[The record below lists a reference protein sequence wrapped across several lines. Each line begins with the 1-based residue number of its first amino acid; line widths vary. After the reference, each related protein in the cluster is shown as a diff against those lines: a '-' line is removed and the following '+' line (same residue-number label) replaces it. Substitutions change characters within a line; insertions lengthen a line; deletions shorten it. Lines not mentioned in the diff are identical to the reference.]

1 MAAQAPLAEVSDL
14 ADWLGEP
21 ISEDADVK
29 RAESVLRAA
38 SALVRRFTEKPW
50 LAPDGSLDPAMPDDV
65 TLVTI
70 QVAARG
76 YSNPEG
82 WANEAVDDWRG
93 GGRIVE
99 EAGLYLTASEKAVL
113 GAHVASR
120 TSGIGVLATTKVSAV
135 SPAAGWVPTEGGP
148 LFPWY

>member
-1 MAAQAPLAEVSDL
+1 MAQAPLADVSAL

-21 ISEDADVK
+21 IVEGVDAT

-38 SALVRRFTEKPW
+38 SSLVRRFTEKSW
-50 LAPDGSLDPAMPDDV
+50 LTPAGDLDPALPEDV
-65 TLVTI
+65 ALVTI

-82 WANEAVDDWRG
+82 WANESLDDWRG

-113 GAHVASR
+113 GAHVAAR
-120 TSGIGVLATTKVSAV
+120 TSGIGVIATTKVAAV
-135 SPAAGWVPTEGGP
+135 SPLDGWVPTVDGP
-148 LFPWY
+148 PFPWY